1 MENILLPEPHKILN
15 ITKMTDL
22 EWLSRVEYKEVS
34 KIYKKFLDLFLICH
48 IIKMLNY

>member
-22 EWLSRVEYKEVS
+22 EWFYSTYVM
-34 KIYKKFLDLFLICH
+34 H
-48 IIKMLNY
+48 KM

>member
-1 MENILLPEPHKILN
+1 
-15 ITKMTDL
+15 MTAGFFVVDNPQNK
-22 EWLSRVEYKEVS
+22 SQIFIHYKEVS